1 MRVRF
6 APEALSQ
13 MADISAYIAQD
24 SASAARKVIQRIEYI
39 AALLGGNPEMGHLI
53 SEEGV
58 RVFPVNPYPYLIF
71 YELGEDE
78 LNVISVRHGAR
89 RRPAFHEPAREFQ
102 L

>member
-6 APEALSQ
+6 APEAVTQ
-13 MADISAYIAQD
+13 MADISVYIGRD
-24 SASAARKVIQRIEYI
+24 DPSAAHRVIRRIEYI
-39 AALLGGNPEMGHLI
+39 AALLGDNPQMGHVFPD
-53 SEEGV
+53 EGV

-78 LNVISVRHGAR
+78 LTIISIRHGAR